1 MTTTKRHEHE
11 HEIELKAFM
20 QLTYATELAEFE
32 ELYAQNDEVERIAVR
47 IPALSEQTF
56 PGWRF
61 LRIEEGSNM
70 QVIRVAMENRTT
82 AEIRDRWIYLV

>member
-32 ELYAQNDEVERIAVR
+32 QLYAENDEAESVAVL
-47 IPALSEQTF
+47 IPALAEQTF

-61 LRIEEGSNM
+61 LRIAEGSSM
-70 QVIRVAMENRTT
+70 QVVRVAMENRTT